1 MSEFTIVDNDTI
13 VSLTEY
19 AVVDTSGGQSTVGL
33 GTLGATRSGN
43 VRAGSYNA
51 LKDNAEIED
60 FRSMFY

>member
-1 MSEFTIVDNDTI
+1 VIN
-13 VSLTEY
+13 
-19 AVVDTSGGQSTVGL
+19 
-33 GTLGATRSGN
+33 ATRSGN